1 VIPAGQLTATL
12 KVDVPTVDD
21 AIDEPQ
27 EDFTATITEVD
38 NDVGATIGTASA
50 IGLINDHGFCHRPDQ

>member
-1 VIPAGQLTATL
+1 
-12 KVDVPTVDD
+12 VPTVDD

-50 IGLINDHGFCHRPDQ
+50 IGLINDLDAG